1 MTGAGA
7 IWRECDQSEVNRMD
21 EVNQSDELLSHNEVP
36 DEWLESVADARNG
49 NVTHLMCTSLPEC
62 PG

>member
-1 MTGAGA
+1 
-7 IWRECDQSEVNRMD
+7 MD
-21 EVNQSDELLSHNEVP
+21 DIEQSDDAIVAYEVP
-36 DEWLESVADARNG
+36 DEWLESGADARNG

>member
-49 NVTHLMCTSLPEC
+49 KVTHLMCTFFL
-62 PG
+62 

>member
-1 MTGAGA
+1 
-7 IWRECDQSEVNRMD
+7 MD